1 MEYVYSV
8 DSAEGAKLKKILE
21 AAPFEKESFSYVG
34 YMLKESQAMEMP
46 AGKLVLHFKTDDAG
60 LAQKLVGKMTVK
72 AADKLKDIEAKGPMD
87 ESKRAMIMK
96 GLEESEIKSLAE
108 VKGADKDKVCKK
120 IADEQNSAAAGFGT
134 IFG

>member
-21 AAPFEKESFSYVG
+21 ANAYDKESFSYVG
-34 YMLKESQAMEMP
+34 YTLKESQALELP
-46 AGKLVLHFKTDDAG
+46 PGKLVLHFRTDDAA

-72 AADKLKDIEAKGPMD
+72 AADKLKDIEAKGPID
-87 ESKRAMIMK
+87 EARKAMIMK

-108 VKGADKDKVCKK
+108 VKGADKDKVSKK
-120 IADEQNSAAAGFGT
+120 IADEQNSAAAGFGS